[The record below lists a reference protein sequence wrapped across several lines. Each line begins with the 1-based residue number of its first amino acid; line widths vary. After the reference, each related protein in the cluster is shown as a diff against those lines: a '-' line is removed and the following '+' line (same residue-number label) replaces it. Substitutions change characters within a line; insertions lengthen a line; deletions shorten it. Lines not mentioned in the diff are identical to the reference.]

1 MSTAEEL
8 ELQKQ
13 GLSVPLLTTR
23 QFAEHADLA
32 KLRPRRAVQELH
44 ATHRVTGNHI
54 KDRPL
59 WMEWRERQLAPETPK
74 VGEMVVVLEVRN
86 HYKYTKIAKKEDGS
100 ADGGAAADLFA
111 SLDNSAT
118 SGGEGA
124 NATAAGALDLTTT
137 EETTKDA
144 EVEIHLRLSG
154 AGEHR
159 ANGDYYPVFHG
170 PARREMRGMNFYAL
184 QQNDLSWK
192 PAPIFW
198 RNALYPCL
206 LYTSPSPRD

>member
-1 MSTAEEL
+1 MGESFVAKEANLVYRGADQTFQDDQTYGAAAMSTAEEL

-44 ATHRVTGNHI
+44 ATHRVTGNHV

-137 EETTKDA
+137 TERRPRTPKSRST
-144 EVEIHLRLSG
+144 SG
-154 AGEHR
+154 
-159 ANGDYYPVFHG
+159 
-170 PARREMRGMNFYAL
+170 
-184 QQNDLSWK
+184 
-192 PAPIFW
+192 
-198 RNALYPCL
+198 
-206 LYTSPSPRD
+206 